1 LAGRIEADS
10 IQVELMRLFRSI
22 SALTSRPAGCRVVT
36 IGAFDGLHLGHQEIF
51 RLALDIARDRGD
63 PITALSFE
71 PTPAEYF
78 AAIEPPAR
86 LTCFRE
92 RFEQLDALGIDELFC
107 PHFRDINALDH
118 QRFVRDVLVTG
129 LGVSHIVVGHD
140 FRYGKGR
147 QGDIESLRAAG
158 ETSGFDVTVVD
169 SVYHEGERV
178 SSTRIR
184 EALAIGN
191 LEAARQMLGRDY
203 SMSGRVV
210 HGLGLGRD
218 LGFPT
223 ANINLKR
230 RKGPVDGIFAVRV
243 DGLGERPMD
252 GVASVGNRPTV
263 GGGKT
268 LLEVFVFDFDADI
281 YGGYITVRFIERLR
295 SEEKFGT
302 IEALQDQM
310 GADVSAAKAALAKR
324 IA

>member
-1 LAGRIEADS
+1 MGGGIEAGS
-10 IQVELMRLFRSI
+10 IQVELMRLYRSI
-22 SALTSRPAGCRVVT
+22 SALTSRPAGGRVVT

-51 RLALDIARDRGD
+51 RHGLAVARDRAE

-78 AAIEPPAR
+78 AVGEPPAR

-107 PHFRDINALDH
+107 PHFGDINVLDH
-118 QRFVRDVLVTG
+118 QRFVRDVLGKG
-129 LGVSHIVVGHD
+129 LGVGHIVVGHD

-147 QGDIESLRAAG
+147 RGDIESLRKAG
-158 ETSGFDVTVVD
+158 AEAGFGLTVVD
-169 SVYHEGERV
+169 PIYHEGQRV

-184 EALAIGN
+184 EALAVGN
-191 LEAARQMLGRDY
+191 LRAARQMLGRDY
-203 SMSGRVV
+203 SMSGKVV

-230 RKGPVDGIFAVRV
+230 RRAPVDGIFAVRV
-243 DGLGERPMD
+243 DGLAAQPAD

-268 LLEVFVFDFDADI
+268 LLEVFVFDFDADL
-281 YGGYITVRFIERLR
+281 YGRYITVRFIERLR

-302 IEALQDQM
+302 IAALQDQM
-310 GADVSAAKAALAKR
+310 SLDVRAAKAALAER

>member
-1 LAGRIEADS
+1 
-10 IQVELMRLFRSI
+10 MRLYRSI
-22 SALTSRPAGCRVVT
+22 PALSSRPAGGRIVT
-36 IGAFDGLHLGHQEIF
+36 IGAFDGLHLGHHAIF
-51 RLALDIARDRGD
+51 GLGLEIARDRAQS
-63 PITALSFE
+63 ITALSFE

-78 AAIEPPAR
+78 APGEPPAR

-92 RFEQLDALGIDELFC
+92 RFEHLDALGVDELFC
-107 PHFRDINALDH
+107 PHFGDINVLDH
-118 QRFVRDVLVTG
+118 RTFVRDVLVKG
-129 LGVSHIVVGHD
+129 LDVRHIVVGHD

-147 QGDIESLRAAG
+147 QGDLESLRAAG
-158 ETSGFDVTVVD
+158 TELGFELTVVD
-169 SVYHEGERV
+169 PVYHDAERV

-184 EALAIGN
+184 DALAAGN
-191 LEAARQMLGRDY
+191 LDTARQMLGRDY

-230 RKGPVDGIFAVRV
+230 RKAPVDGIFAVKV
-243 DGLGERPMD
+243 DGIGAQPAD
-252 GVASVGNRPTV
+252 GVASVGSRPTV

-268 LLEVFVFDFDADI
+268 LLEVFVFDLDTDL
-281 YGGYITVRFIERLR
+281 YGRYITVRFIERLR

-302 IEALQDQM
+302 IEALKDQM
-310 GADVSAAKAALAKR
+310 SLDVCAAKAALAER